1 MSRPRHSKLWL
12 YFAGIVFA
20 TITAVFLLVTLAWL
34 LLYRLGLL
42 SLTPWGRRAPILLI
56 LLGSLMLGAVIAVFV
71 GRIII
76 HPMQRISDA
85 FDRLSRGDF
94 TVRVPETARLAEMR
108 EMEKKFN
115 AMAHDLGHIETLR
128 TDFVANV
135 SHEFKTPLSA
145 IEGYATLLQGRNP
158 APERQEEY
166 VRKILDNSRKLS
178 TLSSDILMLSKL
190 ESQELVAGCRE
201 FRLDEQLRRTILL
214 LEERWAARE
223 LEFDMDLPRQM
234 YVGNEALLERVWSNL
249 LDNAIKY
256 SPRGGSIRIRMERRG
271 SWLCVTVADDGPGM
285 SWEVQR
291 HMFEKFYQGDPSRQ
305 AEGNGLG
312 LALVKRIVDLC
323 RGGIDVDSAPGQ
335 GTAFTIRL
343 PLED

>member
-1 MSRPRHSKLWL
+1 MNRPKHSRLWL
-12 YFAGIVFA
+12 YFGGVVFA
-20 TITAVFLLVTLAWL
+20 TITVVFLLATLVWL
-34 LLYRLGLL
+34 LLYRAELVAFD
-42 SLTPWGRRAPILLI
+42 PWGRPPVLLT
-56 LLGSLMLGAVIAVFV
+56 LLGSLLLGAVIAIFV

-85 FDRLSRGDF
+85 FDRLAQGDF

-145 IEGYATLLQGRNP
+145 VEGYATLLQGRSL

-166 VRKILDNSRKLS
+166 IHKILDNAHKLS

-190 ESQELVAGCRE
+190 ENQELVTGRSE

-214 LEERWAARE
+214 LEDRWAARE

-256 SPRGGSIRIRMERRG
+256 SPQGGSIRICMERRG
-271 SWLCVTVADDGPGM
+271 PCLCVTVADSGPGM
-285 SWEVQR
+285 SQEVQR
-291 HMFEKFYQGDPSRQ
+291 HMFEKFYQGDSSRQ
-305 AEGNGLG
+305 TEGNGLG

-323 RGGIDVDSAPGQ
+323 RGGIDVDSAPGR

>member
-1 MSRPRHSKLWL
+1 MGKCRHSKLWL

-20 TITAVFLLVTLAWL
+20 TVSLSFVLITLVWL
-34 LLYRLGLL
+34 LLYQAELVELDPLNRHIPVLV
-42 SLTPWGRRAPILLI
+42 S
-56 LLGSLMLGAVIAVFV
+56 LLGSLVLGAVLALFV
-71 GRIII
+71 GRLIIR
-76 HPMQRISDA
+76 PVQRMGEA
-85 FDRLSRGDF
+85 FDRLAQGDF
-94 TVRVPETARLAEMR
+94 GVRVPEKARLAEIR

-145 IEGYATLLQGRNP
+145 IEGYATLLQGRSLS
-158 APERQEEY
+158 PERREEY

-285 SWEVQR
+285 SREVQR